1 MPLREPRA
9 AFEERYIEDVLR
21 AHGGNVSRAAAT
33 LGLSRAMLH
42 KRLRVIRG
50 RE

>member
-1 MPLREPRA
+1 
-9 AFEERYIEDVLR
+9 VLR

-42 KRLRVIRG
+42 KRLRATRARG
-50 RE
+50 